1 MVDFKVTVNL
11 DVSFDI
17 ITDLKILLKL
27 DLLTLSLNIEVDF
40 KTGTAFDLESLSVKL
55 TLGL

>member
-27 DLLTLSLNIEVDF
+27 DFLTLSLNIEVDF
-40 KTGTAFDLESLSVKL
+40 KTGTAFDL
-55 TLGL
+55 